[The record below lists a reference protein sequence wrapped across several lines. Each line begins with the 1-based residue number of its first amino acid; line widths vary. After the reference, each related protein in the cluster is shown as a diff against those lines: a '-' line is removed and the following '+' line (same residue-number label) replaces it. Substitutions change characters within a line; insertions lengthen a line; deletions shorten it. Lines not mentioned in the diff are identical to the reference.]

1 MGAEPAKICW
11 NRWQHGRRARE
22 NLLEPLA
29 AWRRARENL
38 LEPLAAWRRAR
49 ENLLEPLAAWRRAR
63 EAGGRIKPGAQA
75 PGKPPKKRAQPVERA
90 TAQMRRRAVARFTGS
105 TPYFYYDPGACAP
118 GFMPSPASRALSS
131 FIPASRL
138 SVALFPLRGSQHWAA
153 FISRFASS
161 QKISVNGSFRALGG
175 WGDGDEVF
183 DEAMTVL
190 IK

>member
-1 MGAEPAKICW
+1 
-11 NRWQHGRRARE
+11 
-22 NLLEPLA
+22 LA
-29 AWRRARENL
+29 G
-38 LEPLAAWRRAR
+38 WRRAR

-138 SVALFPLRGSQHWAA
+138 SALSSFP
-153 FISRFASS
+153 AS
-161 QKISVNGSFRALGG
+161 RALRKFPSTAHSGRSGG
-175 WGDGDEVF
+175 G
-183 DEAMTVL
+183 ATAT
-190 IK
+190 KSSTNR